1 MPEPVQALRN
11 LPIAP
16 GRLLSRSCGACRI
29 LAQKRPVNR
38 RLTKKFSISAFCEL
52 SFKTPDFARHAVG
65 VPSPAQISQLIG
77 FASDLN
83 IWPMG
88 DKSPKSKNKQAA
100 QKQAKAVV
108 ESQKKKT
115 AVSAKQVEKPRK

>member
-1 MPEPVQALRN
+1 
-11 LPIAP
+11 
-16 GRLLSRSCGACRI
+16 
-29 LAQKRPVNR
+29 
-38 RLTKKFSISAFCEL
+38 
-52 SFKTPDFARHAVG
+52 
-65 VPSPAQISQLIG
+65 
-77 FASDLN
+77 
-83 IWPMG
+83 MG